1 MLNVRVVN
9 LCLLAASLFL
19 AGCSTSGLL
28 NRGRGPQATSV
39 PAGNNLT
46 MPPDLQ
52 LPAPGSGTQVAYQP
66 SAPAAA
72 PGGDADV
79 YGAPSALPRRGIGNT
94 QCPNGTKAID
104 IYACYNINKLKPD
117 GTKKSTAELS
127 LELRAAIQAQKRQQN
142 PNYGTFKNFGE
153 LFN

>member
-1 MLNVRVVN
+1 V
-9 LCLLAASLFL
+9 
-19 AGCSTSGLL
+19 AGDRRPPVFPPGTTSPCRRICSFGH
-28 NRGRGPQATSV
+28 RE
-39 PAGNNLT
+39 
-46 MPPDLQ
+46 
-52 LPAPGSGTQVAYQP
+52 
-66 SAPAAA
+66 AA
-72 PGGDADV
+72 PRW
-79 YGAPSALPRRGIGNT
+79 PTSRLHLPPHRAGTRIIGNT